1 MKIFIDTNVLLDV
14 LLERKGV
21 AEDSASIWALCERKG
36 FEGYI
41 SAISFN
47 NTHYVISKIHSRK
60 KAEQAMHTLI
70 ASFDI
75 ISLDKHI
82 LSRAVDGSF
91 KDFEDAIQF
100 YSAVRCDADYIIT
113 RNVKDFPQED
123 MPVLTPEDFLR
134 LDLNFT

>member
-14 LLERKGV
+14 LLERKDV
-21 AEDSASIWALCERKG
+21 FEDSASIWALCERKG

-47 NTHYVISKIHSRK
+47 NAHYVINKVHSKK
-60 KAEQAMHTLI
+60 KADQAMRTMI
-70 ASFDI
+70 DSFDI
-75 ISLDKHI
+75 ISLDKQI
-82 LSRAVDGSF
+82 LSRAADSSF

-100 YSAVRCDADYIIT
+100 FSAVRCDADYLIT

-123 MPVLTPEDFLR
+123 MPVLTPEDFLQ
-134 LDLNFT
+134 LDLDFS